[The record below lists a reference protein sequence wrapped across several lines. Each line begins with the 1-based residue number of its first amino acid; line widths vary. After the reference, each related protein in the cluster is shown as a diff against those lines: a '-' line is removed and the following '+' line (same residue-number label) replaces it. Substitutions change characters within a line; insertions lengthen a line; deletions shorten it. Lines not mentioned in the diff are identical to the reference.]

1 MMASAGTPA
10 SHPNNDL
17 DDLDDLDDLYTRY
30 ASPLLAAAAEQLAAI
45 NPETT
50 DFAEA
55 LTEAVWSD
63 VAAGRYPQGARGLDG
78 LLILL
83 RSRARQVQD
92 RALAATRAIREV
104 VIDLDDLAD
113 EPHTAI
119 PTVRAL
125 PATVSAAVA
134 ATCGLP
140 LAG

>member
-1 MMASAGTPA
+1 MHTMMASADTLA
-10 SHPNNDL
+10 SHQSNDF
-17 DDLDDLDDLYTRY
+17 DDLYDRY
-30 ASPLLAAAAEQLAAI
+30 ASLLRAAAAEQVAAI
-45 NPETT
+45 SPESTGL
-50 DFAEA
+50 AED
-55 LTEAVWSD
+55 LTEAVWAD
-63 VAAGRYPQGARGLDG
+63 VAAGCYPQGARGLDG

-83 RSRARQVQD
+83 RDRARRVRD

-134 ATCGLP
+134 AMRGLP

>member
-1 MMASAGTPA
+1 MDTIMASAGTPA
-10 SHPNNDL
+10 SHPN
-17 DDLDDLDDLYTRY
+17 DDLDDLDDRY
-30 ASPLLAAAAEQLAAI
+30 AVRLRAAAAEQLAAI
-45 NPETT
+45 SPESTGL
-50 DFAEA
+50 DEDLA
-55 LTEAVWSD
+55 EAVWAD

-83 RSRARQVQD
+83 RDPARQVRD
-92 RALAATRAIREV
+92 RALAATRAIRKV
-104 VIDLDDLAD
+104 AIDLDGLAD

-134 ATCGLP
+134 ATRGLP